1 MDWFNMKHSFVD
13 LLNPRCGALMANA
26 IAQILADDLN
36 YRQMYALAGF
46 ISTIGTT
53 LSYIA
58 AQTLLNETINLPP
71 SGSLDL

>member
-26 IAQILADDLN
+26 IAQILADDLD
-36 YRQMYALAGF
+36 YRQMYALASF
-46 ISTIGTT
+46 IAVVSQT

-58 AQTLLNETINLPP
+58 SQSFLNETINTPP
-71 SGSLDL
+71 RSGLDL